1 MIPEIYTQPDPQ
13 LVSTGDDKIII
24 ALRFDGDMVYEVKQD
39 LNTFTHEL
47 SSYTIDE
54 MINDFI
60 N

>member
-13 LVSTGDDKIII
+13 IIATGNDNIVT
-24 ALRFDGDMVYEVKQD
+24 ALRFDGDMVYEVTQ
-39 LNTFTHEL
+39 NFETFTHEL

-54 MINDFI
+54 MINDFT